1 MNVFLFQL
9 NFYYFRI
16 SFFLLLFSVLRAPSL
31 FRKILGLLS
40 YFPLFVSP
48 SSQDLSLSESPRR
61 NNAIIV
67 PSKVLL
73 SSSVFPLILFRLY
86 EILLYRKKTILSH
99 SNLTYLLTYL
109 LHGAG
114 RYLRS
119 WLSLT
124 LSKNI
129 LSIWNPKVHYR
140 VQKARHW
147 TLFLS
152 SRIQFAPS
160 NPISIRSS
168 LILSSHLRLGLPT
181 GSFLCASQPKPC
193 KHLSLP

>member
-109 LHGAG
+109 LTPWC
-114 RYLRS
+114 R
-119 WLSLT
+119 
-124 LSKNI
+124 
-129 LSIWNPKVHYR
+129 
-140 VQKARHW
+140 
-147 TLFLS
+147 TLFEKL
-152 SRIQFAPS
+152 IVTHLVKKYPFYMEPE
-160 NPISIRSS
+160 SS
-168 LILSSHLRLGLPT
+168 LPRSKSPPLDPILI
-181 GSFLCASQPKPC
+181 QPDPVRPIEPYLHKV
-193 KHLSLP
+193 